1 MNGLINYKP
10 NGTALFNPYPA
21 MTKGGAGYIEASAPL
36 MVMQEF
42 GTQTWLGKLE
52 PGNLMSRLLWEDTIS

>member
-1 MNGLINYKP
+1 
-10 NGTALFNPYPA
+10 